1 MEIKSVSFP
10 GESYELRCIAAVSC
24 GFFWFVCFVTDFRF
38 SLDHKLSAYL
48 LHAQELSIGQ
58 TVMGFL
64 WMMVLQLIRTDS
76 NQFNTARQQLAGY
89 LITAS
94 SQQVDSGLQFESLNC
109 NVCSVIWY
117 KVHCKLNNWTNVAVQ
132 GFKLHFYRSLVIP
145 SMTPD
150 FQEMKIT
157 IKNIFE
163 VLFIIV
169 SLLVSCSVFL
179 V

>member
-109 NVCSVIWY
+109 NVCSVVWY

-145 SMTPD
+145 RHDPRLSGNENYYKEH
-150 FQEMKIT
+150 FWG
-157 IKNIFE
+157 
-163 VLFIIV
+163 VFIIV
-169 SLLVSCSVFL
+169 SLLVSCSAFL

>member
-1 MEIKSVSFP
+1 MS
-10 GESYELRCIAAVSC
+10 LDALQL
-24 GFFWFVCFVTDFRF
+24 FFVLFCFVTDFGF
-38 SLDHKLSAYL
+38 SLDHKPSAYL

-109 NVCSVIWY
+109 NVFSV
-117 KVHCKLNNWTNVAVQ
+117 V
-132 GFKLHFYRSLVIP
+132 
-145 SMTPD
+145 
-150 FQEMKIT
+150 
-157 IKNIFE
+157 
-163 VLFIIV
+163 
-169 SLLVSCSVFL
+169 
-179 V
+179 

>member
-1 MEIKSVSFP
+1 MSLDALQLFRV
-10 GESYELRCIAAVSC
+10 V
-24 GFFWFVCFVTDFRF
+24 FFGLFVCFVTDFRF

-94 SQQVDSGLQFESLNC
+94 SQQVDSGLQIESLNC
-109 NVCSVIWY
+109 NVCSV
-117 KVHCKLNNWTNVAVQ
+117 V
-132 GFKLHFYRSLVIP
+132 
-145 SMTPD
+145 
-150 FQEMKIT
+150 
-157 IKNIFE
+157 
-163 VLFIIV
+163 
-169 SLLVSCSVFL
+169 
-179 V
+179 